1 MVFSPGSQRRLM
13 RESTLRISTWCGF
26 SLDGEMFRLI
36 AKGIL
41 TARTKCVVTE
51 ACQHQR
57 CGIWTG
63 LWWLVPV
70 HLVVQW
76 LWRLKPD
83 ATGFE
88 SCRCL
93 LVAHS
98 QRKHLKNLILSTGC
112 NRLLSVTITTYCH
125 TPSHLLLLCCIFA
138 FKFSYLA
145 NGILLRL
152 LSVPDYKLFWWCYAS
167 NGSSRTY

>member
-1 MVFSPGSQRRLM
+1 MACFDKWFVWWFSVPVLRGDWWER
-13 RESTLRISTWCGF
+13 TLLQFQLGVA
-26 SLDGEMFRLI
+26 SLLTGEMFRLI

-41 TARTKCVVTE
+41 TAHTKCVVTE

-57 CGIWTG
+57 CGTWTG
-63 LWWLVPV
+63 LWGLVPV

-98 QRKHLKNLILSTGC
+98 QRKHLLKNLILSTGC
-112 NRLLSVTITTYCH
+112 NRLLSITITTYCH
-125 TPSHLLLLCCIFA
+125 TPLSFSTLVLHLRIQ
-138 FKFSYLA
+138 
-145 NGILLRL
+145 
-152 LSVPDYKLFWWCYAS
+152 V
-167 NGSSRTY
+167 